1 MTDATTD
8 SAESELEPLVAS
20 DDLEAAESEFPVGDE
35 WSQDGLPDDAAAA
48 VLAVGRDAL
57 RGVSDGLRRA
67 MTAGVRTVL
76 TADERLKDALPDE
89 LAAYVARQTEAV
101 KGEIVRAIGRQ
112 TRSFLDQ
119 MDLQS
124 EMRRLLADMTIE
136 VTTTVRMVPRKE
148 GAEGPGAQVVFSE
161 ADSAGT
167 LDGAALAPL
176 VDTVLRSLVRE
187 WTLEQAAS
195 PEAGEVEPNDG
206 DADAD
211 VDS

>member
-1 MTDATTD
+1 MTDATSD
-8 SAESELEPLVAS
+8 SAESELEP
-20 DDLEAAESEFPVGDE
+20 DLALQDVETVGLDGEGDE
-35 WSQDGLPDDAAAA
+35 EWPSERLSDDAAAA

-89 LAAYVARQTEAV
+89 LATYVARQTEAV

-119 MDLQS
+119 VDLQS
-124 EMRRLLADMTIE
+124 EMRRLLADMSIE

-148 GAEGPGAQVVFSE
+148 GAEGPGAQVVLGE
-161 ADSAGT
+161 TDSQGT
-167 LDGAALAPL
+167 LDSAALAPL

-187 WTLEQAAS
+187 WTLEQAAT
-195 PEAGEVEPNDG
+195 PVDDNPPVDGE
-206 DADAD
+206 AD

>member
-8 SAESELEPLVAS
+8 STESEQEPNVSSDDVETVGLEGEGHEDWPPEPLA
-20 DDLEAAESEFPVGDE
+20 
-35 WSQDGLPDDAAAA
+35 DDAAAA

-89 LAAYVARQTEAV
+89 LATYVARQTEAV

-112 TRSFLDQ
+112 TRAFLDQ
-119 MDLQS
+119 VDLQS

-136 VTTTVRMVPRKE
+136 VTTTVRMVPREE
-148 GAEGPGAQVVFSE
+148 GAEGPGAQVVVGGTESE
-161 ADSAGT
+161 GT
-167 LDGAALAPL
+167 LDSAALAPV
-176 VDTVLRSLVRE
+176 VDTILRSLVRE
-187 WTLEQAAS
+187 WTLEQAAE
-195 PEAGEVEPNDG
+195 PADENPTVDGE
-206 DADAD
+206 AD